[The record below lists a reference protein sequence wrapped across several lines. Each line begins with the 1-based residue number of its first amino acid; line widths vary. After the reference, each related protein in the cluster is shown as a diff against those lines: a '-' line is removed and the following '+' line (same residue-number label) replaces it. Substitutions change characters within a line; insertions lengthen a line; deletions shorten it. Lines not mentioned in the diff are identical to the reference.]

1 MRGPSIAVF
10 AVFVVLVAVLLLLP
24 GGCKQQIQ
32 ASLLQFVSPI
42 LKTGSS
48 VQQGLGGVSGGLK
61 KLDELEKE
69 NRQLREENEQL
80 RTANNLLKTL
90 ETEVNR
96 LNKALGFRERS
107 PFRLIP
113 ARVIARDSATWWS
126 ICSIDRGSEDGL
138 APDMAVVT
146 ESGLVGKV
154 ATVAKNISSVVLAS
168 DESLKVSV
176 SIEGTN
182 EQGIISGTRAS
193 SNFAPDLRIRFLT
206 KTAEIKPGMQVTT
219 SGTGG
224 VFPSGVIV
232 GTVKQFTVKELE
244 GVASVE
250 PAVDLTKVQD
260 VFVISGIK

>member
-1 MRGPSIAVF
+1 MRGPSIATLV
-10 AVFVVLVAVLLLLP
+10 VFVVLVFVLILLP

-32 ASLLQFVSPI
+32 ANFLQFVSPI
-42 LKTGSS
+42 LKTSSS
-48 VQQGLGGVSGGLK
+48 VQRGLGGVSGGLK

-69 NRQLREENEQL
+69 NRRLWQENEQL
-80 RTANNLLKTL
+80 RTTNNLLKTL

-113 ARVIARDSATWWS
+113 ARVIARDNASWWS
-126 ICSIDRGSEDGL
+126 TCSIDRGSEDGL
-138 APDMAVVT
+138 AVDMAVVT
-146 ESGLVGKV
+146 EAGLVGKV
-154 ATVAKNISSVVLAS
+154 ATVAKNISNVVLVT
-168 DESLKVSV
+168 DESLRVSV

-206 KTAEIKPGMQVTT
+206 KTAEIKPGMRVTT

-244 GVASVE
+244 GIALVQ
-250 PAVDLTKVQD
+250 PAVELSKVQD